1 MASVNQFQI
10 EMNDDKLRQIER
22 QYKLRVKTGCETCRA
37 RRVKCDETKPECS
50 RCTKTGRKCEGYK
63 TTASSPSASASYRN
77 PSFLVVPQRAT
88 PPTSVPRSPSR
99 TLSPD
104 AMENRSFYYFQSHTL
119 PKWTEFFDSD
129 LWTQQ
134 VLQLS
139 HQEPAI
145 KHGILA
151 LSSMHEKFETTI
163 PSSKADTFGFR
174 QYMEAVNHSHK
185 LISGHQ
191 RHGRDVE
198 KVLVACIIF
207 TCYENLAG
215 NYRAANMHLESGLR
229 ILAQH
234 RQSIGQGNTS
244 ASLESIANVLYRF
257 DLQAMTFSDNASPY
271 EYGFD
276 NPPECPPIPHIYT
289 KNETAR
295 NDLVG
300 LFRCMMWISGIA
312 NINPQ
317 APENPIWLRI
327 YTDLISAFESWDRTF
342 ELYQKNVPPN
352 EQGDPKIYAGNTL
365 LKMYSILAR
374 TIVASG
380 AGQRTETAWDGFV
393 DSFKTVV
400 DLAETL
406 PILTR
411 PVSSPSPPPPPPVSR
426 TPSPMSTSSTPQPQ
440 PPRHRTIAPNPATP
454 TPSPPPG
461 TSTLVFSANTTPSP
475 PAPSHSP
482 SHTPP
487 PPKSRPTSFSP
498 SFELSPI
505 VPLFVAACRCRDPII
520 RRRAVAMLLNC
531 RRREGVWDSYAAG
544 LVALQI
550 VKLEEGLD
558 QMHDVGPT
566 NWLPLGK
573 DYKEG
578 IHVEE
583 KRRVQDVFIS
593 VNMGERCI
601 GVNYLVRSGQAFD
614 RVLKF

>member
-1 MASVNQFQI
+1 
-10 EMNDDKLRQIER
+10 
-22 QYKLRVKTGCETCRA
+22 
-37 RRVKCDETKPECS
+37 
-50 RCTKTGRKCEGYK
+50 
-63 TTASSPSASASYRN
+63 
-77 PSFLVVPQRAT
+77 
-88 PPTSVPRSPSR
+88 
-99 TLSPD
+99 
-104 AMENRSFYYFQSHTL
+104 MENRSFYYFQSHTL
-119 PKWTEFFDSD
+119 PKWTEFFNSE

-151 LSSMHEKFETTI
+151 LSSMHEKFEATF
-163 PSSKADTFGFR
+163 PSSKADAFAFG
-174 QYMEAVNHSHK
+174 QYMEAVKHSNK

-215 NYRAANMHLESGLR
+215 NYREANMHMESGLR
-229 ILAQH
+229 ILAQYNKH
-234 RQSIGQGNTS
+234 NLGQENRMST
-244 ASLESIANVLYRF
+244 SLESIANVLYRF

-271 EYGFD
+271 DYGFQ
-276 NPPECPPIPHIYT
+276 NPPECPRIPHIYV

-300 LFRCMMWISGIA
+300 LFRCMMWISGVA

-327 YTDLISAFESWDRTF
+327 YTELIGAFESWDRTF

-374 TIVASG
+374 TIVAAG
-380 AGQRTETAWDGFV
+380 AGMRTETAWDAFV
-393 DSFKTVV
+393 DSFKTIV

-406 PILTR
+406 PILTQ
-411 PVSSPSPPPPPPVSR
+411 PIPSPPSSR
-426 TPSPMSTSSTPQPQ
+426 TPSPMPTTA
-440 PPRHRTIAPNPATP
+440 PRHRAIAPNPATS

-461 TSTLVFSANTTPSP
+461 TSTLVFSTNS
-475 PAPSHSP
+475 SP
-482 SHTPP
+482 SSPGSTQGASPGP
-487 PPKSRPTSFSP
+487 TSTKPRPRSFSP

-505 VPLFVAACRCRDPII
+505 VPLFMVGCRCRDPIV
-520 RRRAVAMLLNC
+520 RRRAIALLLNC
-531 RRREGVWDSYAAG
+531 RRREGVWDSYGAG

-558 QMHDVGPT
+558 QMQDVGPT

-573 DYKEG
+573 KFKEG
-578 IHVEE
+578 MSIEE
-583 KRRVQDVFIS
+583 KRRVQDVFVS
-593 VNMGERCI
+593 VNMKEGYI
-601 GVNYLVRSGQAFD
+601 GVNYLTRSGDTFD
-614 RVLKF
+614 RYLRF

>member
-1 MASVNQFQI
+1 M
-10 EMNDDKLRQIER
+10 DDEKLRQLER

-37 RRVKCDETKPECS
+37 RRVKCDETKPECN

-63 TTASSPSASASYRN
+63 PKAGSPSAAASYRN
-77 PSFLVVPQRAT
+77 PSFLVVPQKAT
-88 PPTSVPRSPSR
+88 PPMSVPRALSR

-119 PKWTEFFDSD
+119 PKWTEFFDSE

-151 LSSMHEKFETTI
+151 LSSMHERFEATT
-163 PSSKADTFGFR
+163 PSTKADVFAFA
-174 QYMEAVNHSHK
+174 QYAEAVKYSNK

-191 RHGRDVE
+191 QHGRDVE

-229 ILAQH
+229 ILAQYRH
-234 RQSIGQGNTS
+234 KLGQEGHTS
-244 ASLESIANVLYRF
+244 NHLEAIANVLYRF

-271 EYGFD
+271 SYAL
-276 NPPECPPIPHIYT
+276 NHPPTCPQIPHIYI
-289 KNETAR
+289 KNESAR

-300 LFRCMMWISGIA
+300 LFRCMMWISGVA

-317 APENPIWLRI
+317 APENPIWLDL
-327 YTDLISAFESWDRTF
+327 YTQLIGAIEAWDRTF
-342 ELYQKNVPPN
+342 ELYQRNVPPN

-374 TIVASG
+374 TVVATG
-380 AGQRTETAWDGFV
+380 AGQRTETAWDAFV
-393 DSFKTVV
+393 DSFKTIV

-406 PILTR
+406 PILTQ
-411 PVSSPSPPPPPPVSR
+411 PVSSPPASR
-426 TPSPMSTSSTPQPQ
+426 TPSPMPAP

-454 TPSPPPG
+454 TPSPPPA
-461 TSTLVFSANTTPSP
+461 TSTLVFSSKPSSASPASANRMSP
-475 PAPSHSP
+475 GSSPAPAR
-482 SHTPP
+482 
-487 PPKSRPTSFSP
+487 SRPASFSP

-505 VPLFVAACRCRDPII
+505 VPLFVASVRCRDPII
-520 RRRAVAMLLNC
+520 RRRAIALLLNC
-531 RRREGVWDSYAAG
+531 RRREGVWDSFGAG
-544 LVALQI
+544 LVALQV
-550 VKLEEGLD
+550 VKTEEGLD
-558 QMHDVGPT
+558 PMQDVGPD
-566 NWLPLGK
+566 NWLPLGRNP
-573 DYKEG
+573 KEG
-578 IHVEE
+578 INIDEKKRVE
-583 KRRVQDVFIS
+583 DVFVS
-593 VNMGERCI
+593 VNMKDRCI
-601 GVNYLVRSGQAFD
+601 GLNYLTKGGAAFEKN
-614 RVLKF
+614 LSF